1 MLSDLLARELNDQAA
16 TERLGAALDAA
27 AADGG
32 DVRPLAELVHG
43 YLASLPAA
51 LDALVAMTKE
61 RGHGR
66 GAAFAAG
73 QVLLYLFD
81 EQDLLDDRELGAL
94 GLLDDAYLVHGCVAA
109 LRAALPTD
117 AGAGYAVPDEQTR
130 SAVRALLPAGV
141 PEALERTCDDLVRVA
156 LTLYAGGGDA
166 GAGEAAPR
174 PALRVGEALAGL
186 QR

>member
-1 MLSDLLARELNDQAA
+1 MLSGLLARELSEQAA
-16 TERLGAALDAA
+16 TERLGEALGVAAEN
-27 AADGG
+27 GG
-32 DVRPLAELVHG
+32 DVRPLAELVHD
-43 YLASLPAA
+43 YLASMPAA

-66 GAAFAAG
+66 GVAFAAG

-81 EQDLLDDRELGAL
+81 EEDLLDDRELGAL
-94 GLLDDAYLVHGCVAA
+94 GLLDDAYLVHTCLAS
-109 LRAALPTD
+109 LRARIPAAAGGGYTLPAHD
-117 AGAGYAVPDEQTR
+117 AT

-156 LTLYAGGGDA
+156 MTLHAGSGDGGA
-166 GAGEAAPR
+166 ETAPR
-174 PALRVGEALAGL
+174 PALRVDEALAGL

>member
-1 MLSDLLARELNDQAA
+1 MLSDLLARELSGQAA
-16 TERLGAALDAA
+16 TERLGEVLGAA
-27 AADGG
+27 APDGG
-32 DVRPLAELVHG
+32 DVDPLAVLVHDS
-43 YLASLPAA
+43 LASLPAA

-94 GLLDDAYLVHGCVAA
+94 GLLDDAYLVHRCVAA
-109 LRAALPTD
+109 LRAAFP
-117 AGAGYAVPDEQTR
+117 AGAAAGYTAPGEEAR

-141 PEALERTCDDLVRVA
+141 PEALDRTCDDLVRVA
-156 LTLYAGGGDA
+156 TTLYAGGGS
-166 GAGEAAPR
+166 GAAEAAPR
-174 PALRVGEALAGL
+174 PTLRVGEALAGL
-186 QR
+186 RR